1 MVLHGILCAN
11 LGVGAG
17 GGLQEG
23 GPQGKPSEGWFRRP
37 QADGSGEAGAPGGPY
52 AGGLQGVVEANG
64 QRKTP
69 RHSRGG
75 IGGDG
80 MVSGGGEGR
89 RPPARRAGKRAKPAS
104 ALRSSAGP
112 AARILGSAGGRDY
125 IFARATAM
133 RAAQRALLSAS
144 WTLEAKDSPPVSSLI
159 LASRNGVIC
168 LPWMWA
174 ASASASA

>member
-1 MVLHGILCAN
+1 MCEFWGWC
-11 LGVGAG
+11 G
-17 GGLQEG
+17 G
-23 GPQGKPSEGWFRRP
+23 GPQKKPP
-37 QADGSGEAGAPGGPY
+37 DGGLLGDDYGLFAEKCCGTEQGHERCCGGGTDKIVRTGGGV
-52 AGGLQGVVEANG
+52 AGGVGGV
-64 QRKTP
+64 
-69 RHSRGG
+69 
-75 IGGDG
+75 IGGDVDDDAG
-80 MVSGGGEGR
+80 LAAGVIPCRNSYGFGRGITDEGI
-89 RPPARRAGKRAKPAS
+89 KE
-104 ALRSSAGP
+104 SAGP
-112 AARILGSAGGRDY
+112 AARIPGSAGGRDY

>member
-1 MVLHGILCAN
+1 MVYYVRIWGL
-11 LGVGAG
+11 VRG

-75 IGGDG
+75 IGRDKRR
-80 MVSGGGEGR
+80 GR
-89 RPPARRAGKRAKPAS
+89 AAGRPPAGRAGE
-104 ALRSSAGP
+104 RSSPRWRSHRACGRTGTLQGP
-112 AARILGSAGGRDY
+112 AKKAAPRWDCGYLGVV
-125 IFARATAM
+125 RASF
-133 RAAQRALLSAS
+133 RAAKVHSGRWMAREASGSRASGRWASLQVRIWYRSA
-144 WTLEAKDSPPVSSLI
+144 
-159 LASRNGVIC
+159 
-168 LPWMWA
+168 
-174 ASASASA
+174 

>member
-1 MVLHGILCAN
+1 MFFMVYYVRIWGL
-11 LGVGAG
+11 VRG

-112 AARILGSAGGRDY
+112 GGR
-125 IFARATAM
+125 IPGFARG
-133 RAAQRALLSAS
+133 RGS
-144 WTLEAKDSPPVSSLI
+144 I
-159 LASRNGVIC
+159 L
-168 LPWMWA
+168 
-174 ASASASA
+174 

>member
-1 MVLHGILCAN
+1 MHKRWRIVVGSSWYIMCEFGGWC
-11 LGVGAG
+11 GV
-17 GGLQEG
+17 GGLQGG

-112 AARILGSAGGRDY
+112 AARIPGSAGGR
-125 IFARATAM
+125 ITFLQGR
-133 RAAQRALLSAS
+133 RRCGQRSG
-144 WTLEAKDSPPVSSLI
+144 
-159 LASRNGVIC
+159 RY
-168 LPWMWA
+168 
-174 ASASASA
+174 